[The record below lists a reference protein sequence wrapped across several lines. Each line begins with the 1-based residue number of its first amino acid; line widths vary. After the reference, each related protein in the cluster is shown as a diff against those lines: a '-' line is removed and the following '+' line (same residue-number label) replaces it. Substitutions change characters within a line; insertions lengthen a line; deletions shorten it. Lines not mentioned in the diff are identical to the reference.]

1 MVTPLTFSQV
11 RSSDALAWHPD
22 GYLYM
27 AGDLYRAVIQTRP
40 FGDELA
46 DPEAKLR
53 VRRSSLS
60 ERERGLEAGW
70 HHLEGCACAACAAA
84 PGAQP
89 AEVAAMFVQV
99 AQYMTAGND
108 RVTLH
113 GLSPA
118 TLFFSDRPQR
128 LVGHVSTQRFV
139 EEWRQGPNSF
149 AADPP
154 NAVLSFVRA
163 DEERPEDA
171 TLVIAEPRLDDDRI
185 TYRTALLEGSLPAQA
200 ESCALFIDPLGR
212 PLAAVSLAGM
222 HRRVAARGL

>member
-1 MVTPLTFSQV
+1 
-11 RSSDALAWHPD
+11 
-22 GYLYM
+22 
-27 AGDLYRAVIQTRP
+27 
-40 FGDELA
+40 
-46 DPEAKLR
+46 
-53 VRRSSLS
+53 
-60 ERERGLEAGW
+60 
-70 HHLEGCACAACAAA
+70 
-84 PGAQP
+84 
-89 AEVAAMFVQV
+89 MFVQV